1 MGDVE
6 LRYLSVFPDEARR
19 GFGVNLIGA
28 GDDGRDVLMHL
39 DGSREPLEG
48 VSWPSRV
55 SALISD
61 ENAQDLMNRLWAQGL
76 RPRGVDGGAGVV
88 DAMRAH
94 LASKDAHIE
103 DIKHFA
109 SLAATN
115 TMVMIPDAKGGA

>member
-6 LRYLSVFPDEARR
+6 LRYLSVFLDEARR

-55 SALISD
+55 SALISK
-61 ENAQDLMNRLWAQGL
+61 ENAQDLIDRLWAQGL
-76 RPRGVDGGAGVV
+76 RPSGVDGGAGVV
-88 DAMRAH
+88 DAMRMH
-94 LASKDAHIE
+94 LASKDAHIA

-109 SLAATN
+109 TIAATN
-115 TMVMIPDAKGGA
+115 TMVVMPEKKDGA